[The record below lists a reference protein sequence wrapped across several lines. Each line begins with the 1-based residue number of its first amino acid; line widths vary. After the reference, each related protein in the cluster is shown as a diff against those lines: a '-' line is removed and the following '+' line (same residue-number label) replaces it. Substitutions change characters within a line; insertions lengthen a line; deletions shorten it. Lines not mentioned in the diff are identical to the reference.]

1 MNPPTKEPL
10 FDVRDG
16 FFFGGL
22 VLAGAGGVMLS
33 LPWTLVAL
41 GTVLVLKASGP
52 FGRGGA

>member
-1 MNPPTKEPL
+1 MTPPKEPL

-22 VLAGAGGVMLS
+22 VLAGAGGVLLS
-33 LPWTLVAL
+33 VPWTLVAL

-52 FGRGGA
+52 FGRGGG